1 MESPDIK
8 PLSTTQFNAKQS
20 RYSMCAELP
29 MRSIIL
35 GPSGSGKSVLLQ
47 NMIYDIYKGCFEKIF
62 IISPTIHIDK
72 SWSPIKKY
80 MTEQLKMNPEKE
92 HCFMD
97 TYDQKKLDEIVET
110 QEKVANY
117 MKDQNYKSVY
127 QILIVLDDVAD
138 NPALTRHDKLLHSL
152 YLRGRHSFISTIV
165 STQVLT
171 SLSPIIRKNITQ
183 LYTYRLRNYRDLETR
198 LEELS
203 ALVDKKTLVEIYHE
217 ATKEKHSFLYIDLME
232 TDINKMFSIRFD
244 KRILIE

>member
-8 PLSTTQFNAKQS
+8 PLSTTKFNAKQS
-20 RYSMCAELP
+20 NYAMCAELP

-92 HCFMD
+92 FCFMD

-138 NPALTRHDKLLHSL
+138 NPSLTRHDKLLHAL

-165 STQVLT
+165 STQVFT
-171 SLSPIIRKNITQ
+171 ALSPIIRKNITQ
-183 LYTYRLRNYRDLETR
+183 LYAYRLRNYRDLETL

-203 ALVDKKTLVEIYHE
+203 ALVDKKTLLEIYHE

-244 KRILIE
+244 KRILII

>member
-1 MESPDIK
+1 MDHPLIK
-8 PLSTTQFNAKQS
+8 PLSTKKFNAKQS
-20 RYSMCAELP
+20 KYTMCAELP

-47 NMIYDIYKGCFEKIF
+47 NMIMDIYKGCFEKIF

-72 SWSPIKKY
+72 SWEPVKQY
-80 MTEQLKMNPEKE
+80 MTDVLKMNPEKE

-97 TYDQKKLDEIVET
+97 QYDSQRLDAIVET
-110 QEKVANY
+110 QEKVADY
-117 MKDQNYKSVY
+117 MKEQKYKSVF

-138 NPALTRHDKLLHSL
+138 NPSLTRHDKLLHAL

-165 STQVLT
+165 STQVFT
-171 SLSPIIRKNITQ
+171 ALSPIIRKNITQ
-183 LYTYRLRNYRDLETR
+183 LYCYRLRNFRDLETI

-203 ALVDKKTLVEIYHE
+203 ALVDKKLLLEIYHQ
-217 ATKEKHSFLYIDLME
+217 ATNEKHSFLYINLME
-232 TDINKMFSIRFD
+232 PDLNQMFSIRFD

>member
-8 PLSTTQFNAKQS
+8 PLSTTKFNAKQS
-20 RYSMCAELP
+20 KYAMCAELP

-92 HCFMD
+92 LCFMD

-165 STQVLT
+165 STQVFT
-171 SLSPIIRKNITQ
+171 ALSPIIRKNITQ
-183 LYTYRLRNYRDLETR
+183 LYTYRLRNYRDLETL

-203 ALVDKKTLVEIYHE
+203 ALVEKKTLLEIYHK
-217 ATKEKHSFLYIDLME
+217 ATTEKHSFLYIDLME

-244 KRILIE
+244 KRIVIE

>member
-1 MESPDIK
+1 METPEIK
-8 PLSTTQFNAKQS
+8 PLSVTKFNTKQS
-20 RYSMCAELP
+20 RYAMCAELP

-47 NMIYDIYKGCFEKIF
+47 NMIMTIYKDCFEKIY
-62 IISPTIHIDK
+62 IISPTIHFDK
-72 SWSPIKKY
+72 SWEPVKKY
-80 MTEQLKMNPEKE
+80 ITEKLKMNPDKE

-97 TYDQKKLDEIVET
+97 KYEQHKLDQIVET
-110 QEKVANY
+110 QEKVSDY
-117 MKDQNYKSVY
+117 MKEQKYKSVY

-165 STQVLT
+165 STQVFT
-171 SLSPIIRKNITQ
+171 ALSSIIRKNITQ
-183 LYTYRLRNYRDLETR
+183 LYVYRLRNFRDLETL

-203 ALVDKKTLVEIYHE
+203 ALVDKKTLLEIYQQ
-217 ATKEKHSFLYIDLME
+217 ATQEKHSFLYINLME
-232 TDINKMFSIRFD
+232 TDLNKMFTIRFD

>member
-1 MESPDIK
+1 
-8 PLSTTQFNAKQS
+8 
-20 RYSMCAELP
+20 
-29 MRSIIL
+29 
-35 GPSGSGKSVLLQ
+35 
-47 NMIYDIYKGCFEKIF
+47 
-62 IISPTIHIDK
+62 
-72 SWSPIKKY
+72 

-92 HCFMD
+92 LCFMD

-165 STQVLT
+165 STQVFT
-171 SLSPIIRKNITQ
+171 ALSPIIRKNITQ
-183 LYTYRLRNYRDLETR
+183 LYTYRLRNYRDLETL

-203 ALVDKKTLVEIYHE
+203 ALVEKKTLLEIYQQ
-217 ATKEKHSFLYIDLME
+217 ATKERHSFLYIDLME

-244 KRILIE
+244 KRILII

>member
-1 MESPDIK
+1 MDHPLIK
-8 PLSTTQFNAKQS
+8 PLSTKKCNAKQS
-20 RYSMCAELP
+20 KYTMRADLP

-47 NMIYDIYKGCFEKIF
+47 NMIMDIYKGCFEKIF

-72 SWSPIKKY
+72 SWEPVKQY
-80 MTEQLKMNPEKE
+80 MTDVLKMNPEKE

-97 TYDQKKLDEIVET
+97 QYDSQRLDAIVET
-110 QEKVANY
+110 QEKVADY
-117 MKDQNYKSVY
+117 MKEQKYKSVF

-138 NPALTRHDKLLHSL
+138 NPSLTRHDKLLHAL

-165 STQVLT
+165 STQVFT
-171 SLSPIIRKNITQ
+171 ALSPIIRKNITQ
-183 LYTYRLRNYRDLETR
+183 LYCYRLRNFRDLETI

-203 ALVDKKTLVEIYHE
+203 ALVDKKILLEIYHQ
-217 ATKEKHSFLYIDLME
+217 ATNEKHSFLYINLME
-232 TDINKMFSIRFD
+232 PDLNQMFSIRFD